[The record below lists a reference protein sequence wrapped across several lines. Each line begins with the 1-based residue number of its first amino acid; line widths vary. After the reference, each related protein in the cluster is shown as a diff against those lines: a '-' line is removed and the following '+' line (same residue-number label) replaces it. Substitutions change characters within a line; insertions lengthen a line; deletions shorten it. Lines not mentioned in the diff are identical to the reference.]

1 MGEWEPL
8 GAGLWKALH
17 HRLTAIC
24 SASSSIGRLLMIMGD
39 SCTVMEALPSRWN
52 CSRGSGQDLDDS
64 GVVVHLITLIC
75 YIASISAL
83 PSVSGGDAF
92 PGRGNSR
99 ISLSSL

>member
-1 MGEWEPL
+1 MGEWETL
-8 GAGLWKALH
+8 GAGSWKALH
-17 HRLTAIC
+17 HLTAIC

-39 SCTVMEALPSRWN
+39 SCKVMEELPFRWN
-52 CSRGSGQDLDDS
+52 CSRESGQDLDDS
-64 GVVVHLITLIC
+64 DVVVHLIDYSDLLHC
-75 YIASISAL
+75 LSAL